1 MGEELCSIG
10 LPVAVRR
17 TFRGLFLFP
26 LILLHRLR
34 GDGSGRLG
42 AVVLLNVAWCCRD
55 RPPHFAAC
63 HSKRYCATRQQC
75 QNDRLDDF
83 VDLLIAH
90 NGLGFV
96 LSALLS
102 ECPFLSRP
110 D

>member
-1 MGEELCSIG
+1 MNISFLLS
-10 LPVAVRR
+10 RR
-17 TFRGLFLFP
+17 DYAALLLFP
-26 LILLHRLR
+26 LIHLFRFG
-34 GDGSGRLG
+34 GDSSGGFG

-75 QNDRLDDF
+75 QNDCLDDF